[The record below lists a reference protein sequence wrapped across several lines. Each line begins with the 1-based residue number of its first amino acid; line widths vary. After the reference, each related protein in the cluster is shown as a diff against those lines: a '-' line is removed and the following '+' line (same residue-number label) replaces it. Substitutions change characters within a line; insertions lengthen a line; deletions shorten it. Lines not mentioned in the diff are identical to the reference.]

1 MIVSGKFTPSQLC
14 RGEKATSNRSNN
26 SVSVVRLGA
35 RRDHGNRHAHLAA
48 EASLNKEGP
57 SKSFGLNR
65 EVSPGKS
72 FAPQLPLGIL
82 LFSLPPCRATWAPNV
97 DIRQMVAAPFL
108 VSTGADLAPFRAGLL
123 LCGISLFPCPALR
136 IPICSP
142 FSFPLPNIAG
152 FVLLGMLKKKKIRAH
167 SHRKR
172 PPPPPPKSRSE

>member
-1 MIVSGKFTPSQLC
+1 M
-14 RGEKATSNRSNN
+14 
-26 SVSVVRLGA
+26 SVVRLGA
-35 RRDHGNRHAHLAA
+35 RRDHGNRHVHHAA

-82 LFSLPPCRATWAPNV
+82 LFSLPPPAVQHGP
-97 DIRQMVAAPFL
+97 QMWTFNKWWRRPSWFP
-108 VSTGADLAPFRAGLL
+108 GANLAPFRAGLL
-123 LCGISLFPCPALR
+123 FCGISLFPCPALR

-142 FSFPLPNIAG
+142 FSFPLPNTAG
-152 FVLLGMLKKKKIRAH
+152 FVLLGMLKKEIRAH

-172 PPPPPPKSRSE
+172 PPPPLKSRSE